1 MEKNFE
7 QRLNELNEMVALLQ
21 DENTP
26 FEESVEIYE
35 KCLKL
40 SEELKNELEQA
51 TARVKRVSE
60 EQEEDF

>member
-7 QRLNELNEMVALLQ
+7 QRLNELNEMVARLQ

-35 KCLKL
+35 TCLKL

-51 TARVKRVSE
+51 TARIKRMSG